1 MMEHKEAKVFVAT
14 LKPGAKI
21 EEVDLTEFLASRPGK
36 RALKT
41 LRKAA
46 ERVEKSNAPKKS

>member
-1 MMEHKEAKVFVAT
+1 MEHKEAKVFVAT